1 MEVGDGEVI
10 SDEVAALTQMVV
22 ALVLAWLTLD

>member
-1 MEVGDGEVI
+1 MEVDNGEVI